1 VVLSPAIPAPIARM
15 RGEYRWQIL
24 LRAVRTKT
32 LNDSVRAAFKML
44 KWPKTVKVNVDID
57 ATSLL

>member
-1 VVLSPAIPAPIARM
+1 M

-24 LRAVRTKT
+24 LRAARTKT
-32 LNDSVRAAFKML
+32 MNDSVRAAFGLL
-44 KWPKTVKVNVDID
+44 KWPKTVKVNVDVD